1 MFFGGGYHTR
11 IKKSRIFSSLFA
23 IGGRVRPSVENST
36 LFFEGLP
43 NTVLMSKLRI
53 YKCVHHPPLFSLVC
67 VWMSRLAATQH
78 SVNVVCSCHVTCD
91 VSRVTRTD
99 TQSYTTT
106 ITTDGSV
113 KNCRA
118 VKCGLLNSSYSK
130 YDLEQRCLQCWKIP
144 VS

>member
-1 MFFGGGYHTR
+1 MCA
-11 IKKSRIFSSLFA
+11 L
-23 IGGRVRPSVENST
+23 ST
-36 LFFEGLP
+36 
-43 NTVLMSKLRI
+43 
-53 YKCVHHPPLFSLVC
+53 SLVC

-113 KNCRA
+113 KNCGA
-118 VKCGLLNSSYSK
+118 VKMWTT
-130 YDLEQRCLQCWKIP
+130 DEQFIF
-144 VS
+144 